1 MYNYKYSL
9 LGLFLSG
16 LTINGSSCWIY
27 LYWMDGCIFKFMER
41 EKHLRCLPCIESCF
55 QLAARFLRQ
64 SSMKTSGSSD
74 YQRVLNS
81 MHKTIILYLDYIYI
95 WHKYLHKQCIYIYIY
110 VISQRL
116 QLHCTWML
124 LPDWK
129 RHIEMCRKL
138 SEKWTSTIF
147 YSPIELATYA
157 VHIVQRTG
165 TGSEASW
172 WNFRKGNGYWSFLAN
187 WHW

>member
-1 MYNYKYSL
+1 MPTRLMFHIYVSLPRASKLTYSLICTCTPPPGKKIMNNVHMYIYIYVCVCVYMYNYKYSL

-81 MHKTIILYLDYIYI
+81 MHKTIILYLDYI
-95 WHKYLHKQCIYIYIY
+95 
-110 VISQRL
+110 
-116 QLHCTWML
+116 
-124 LPDWK
+124 
-129 RHIEMCRKL
+129 
-138 SEKWTSTIF
+138 
-147 YSPIELATYA
+147 
-157 VHIVQRTG
+157 
-165 TGSEASW
+165 
-172 WNFRKGNGYWSFLAN
+172 
-187 WHW
+187 